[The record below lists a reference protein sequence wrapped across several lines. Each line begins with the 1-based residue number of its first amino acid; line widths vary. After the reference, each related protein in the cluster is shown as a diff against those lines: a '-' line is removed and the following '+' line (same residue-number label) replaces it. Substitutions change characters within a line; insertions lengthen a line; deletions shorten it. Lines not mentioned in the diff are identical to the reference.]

1 MLTATQ
7 LAVGLLCAAPVA
19 PDGAARQLSLVG
31 TGLLVAG
38 IVASLAHLGRPLRAW
53 RAFLGLRT
61 SWLSREIVAFAAT
74 ATAAVVTAG
83 AGPFVVGLDLV
94 TAALGLAAVA
104 CSAMVYAATGRVLW
118 RFSITGAQFF
128 GATALLGAAGYATL
142 VPSAVAAGIVVAVIA
157 AKIGALVAL
166 GACLD
171 GRRGLPIARTAWLV
185 RGPLRGTTWLRIAL
199 GAIGAVLVATLPSAP
214 PLAVGLLV
222 AGEALE
228 RLLFFRAISP
238 ARMPGTL

>member
-1 MLTATQ
+1 
-7 LAVGLLCAAPVA
+7 
-19 PDGAARQLSLVG
+19 
-31 TGLLVAG
+31 
-38 IVASLAHLGRPLRAW
+38 LRAW

-61 SWLSREIVAFAAT
+61 SWLSREIVALG
-74 ATAAVVTAG
+74 ATAAAAVG
-83 AGPFVVGLDLV
+83 GLFVVGMEAL

-104 CSAMVYAATGRVLW
+104 CSAMVYAATGRLLW
-118 RFSITGAQFF
+118 RFWLTSAQFF
-128 GATALLGAAGYATL
+128 GATAVLGAAGYAML
-142 VPSAVAAGIVVAVIA
+142 VPSTVAAVIVVAVVA

-171 GRRGLPIARTAWLV
+171 GRRGLPIARTAFLV
-185 RGPLRGTTWLRIAL
+185 RGWLRGTTWLRIAF
-199 GAIGAVLVATLPSAP
+199 GTIGAALVATLPSAP
-214 PLAVGLLV
+214 PLAIALLV